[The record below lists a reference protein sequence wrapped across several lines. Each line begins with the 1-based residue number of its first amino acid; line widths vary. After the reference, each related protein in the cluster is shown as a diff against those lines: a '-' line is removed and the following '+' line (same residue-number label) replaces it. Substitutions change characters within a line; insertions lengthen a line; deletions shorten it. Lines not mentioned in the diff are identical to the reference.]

1 VESLGEK
8 LKSAR
13 ESKGYTYDQISWEIN
28 IAGRYLEALEME
40 DFSLF
45 PGEAY
50 VLGFLRNYSE
60 YLGLNGEE
68 LISLYRA
75 LKIQEQ
81 PVPVEQL
88 LKNPANIPRI
98 ILIILAVLVFLGAAG
113 GGIYFYL
120 RIPKAEIGTETAPRE
135 PAVYPLSGTAMER
148 RFYRGDAALIPLEA
162 AQYRLELTGIGETL
176 MITAPEGQVRLTMN
190 QEANVDL
197 TGDGIGDIRLTVV
210 DFAENEIANG
220 ALLRIELNDDVSAP
234 EEVPVEVP
242 AAAAPPQR
250 SPEARSPE
258 TRSPSSAMTVIFSS
272 PNPYPFTLQAAFQGY
287 CMFRWEIIAEQDRR
301 GRNEQ
306 YFQRTDELNIQAQN
320 GIRLWVSNAGAVKFQ
335 VSGGGRTVPLE
346 MGGAGVVVVADL
358 RWVRDDDGRF
368 RLVLNRLD

>member
-1 VESLGEK
+1 MESLGEK
-8 LKSAR
+8 LKFAR
-13 ESKGYTYDQISWEIN
+13 EERGYTYDQISGEIN

-40 DFSLF
+40 DFSIF

-50 VLGFLRNYSE
+50 ALGFLRNYGE
-60 YLGLNGEE
+60 FLGLDGEE
-68 LISLYRA
+68 LLSLYRA

-88 LKNPANIPRI
+88 LRNPPNIPRI
-98 ILIILAVLVFLGAAG
+98 VLITLAVLAFLGAAG
-113 GGIYFYL
+113 GGLYVYL
-120 RIPKAEIGTETAPRE
+120 RIPRTETGTEADPRE
-135 PAVYPLSGTAMER
+135 PAVYSLSGMAMER

-162 AQYRLELTGIGETL
+162 AQYRVELTGIGEILT
-176 MITAPEGQVRLTMN
+176 ITAPEGVVRLAMN

-210 DFAENEIANG
+210 DFAKNESAAG
-220 ALLRIELNDDVSAP
+220 ALLRIELNNDVSTP
-234 EEVPVEVP
+234 EEVQIPAEVP
-242 AAAAPPQR
+242 AAQPQR
-250 SPEARSPE
+250 TAEMRG
-258 TRSPSSAMTVIFSS
+258 SSSMAVIFSS

-320 GIRLWVSNAGAVKFQ
+320 GVRLWVSNAGAVKFQ

-358 RWVRDDDGRF
+358 RWVRDADGRF